1 MSRDTIIQKTL
12 DDLKKLPDGKL
23 LEASEF
29 VDFLLSRLEDKSLT
43 KQIHYLIDNS
53 ESLSFL
59 EEEPELYQKSDLK
72 EQFK

>member
-43 KQIHYLIDNS
+43 KEIHYLIDNS

>member
-1 MSRDTIIQKTL
+1 MA
-12 DDLKKLPDGKL
+12 KL